1 MKDGSGNSCFA
12 QLPLM
17 AVTGNRSCIG
27 RQFALLELQT
37 LVAAVVRKV
46 SLSAAGPLDVI
57 QVLHKLSFWQP
68 TKGQGPTHEVA

>member
-1 MKDGSGNSCFA
+1 MVLGNSCFA

-17 AVTGNRSCIG
+17 VVTGNRSCIG

-57 QVLHKLSFWQP
+57 QVLHRLFLATHKG
-68 TKGQGPTHEVA
+68 TKASS